1 MMAERKDFTIQPF
14 YAVTFTILAG
24 ALIWTAIINGG
35 LAWILM
41 WLALSFL
48 IVAAAYGGVGSI
60 VFGKRSDG
68 TRSLWAMVCLFPYL
82 VLLWVIWSVRRLVGH
97 EPCCTQIVP
106 GVWLGRRP
114 YEYELPPQTACVV
127 DLACEFAAAKGV
139 TTKRDYISL
148 PTLDTLIP
156 AETDF
161 LTALNEPPRI
171 RAKYMSIVH
180 WGMVDLQCS
189 LPQSSL
195 TGELCKLQQR
205 RCKLSRK
212 PARRSVCHASNLISL
227 NGTSYGDKEL

>member
-82 VLLWVIWSVRRLVGH
+82 VLLWVIWSVRRQVGH

-161 LTALNEPPRI
+161 LTALKRASTHSGEIYVHCALGHGRSAMFVAAILLDRGIVQTPAEAVQIIQKTRPAI
-171 RAKYMSIVH
+171 R
-180 WGMVDLQCS
+180 
-189 LPQSSL
+189 
-195 TGELCKLQQR
+195 
-205 RCKLSRK
+205 LSRQQLDFLEWYLV
-212 PARRSVCHASNLISL
+212 R
-227 NGTSYGDKEL
+227 G

>member
-161 LTALNEPPRI
+161 LTALKRASTHSGEIYVHCALGHGRSAMFVAAILLDRGIVQTPAEAVQIIQKTRPAI
-171 RAKYMSIVH
+171 R
-180 WGMVDLQCS
+180 
-189 LPQSSL
+189 
-195 TGELCKLQQR
+195 
-205 RCKLSRK
+205 LSRQQLDFLEWYLV
-212 PARRSVCHASNLISL
+212 R
-227 NGTSYGDKEL
+227 G